1 MKVRIEKFEGPLD
14 LLLYLVKKNYLN
26 IYDINVSEIADQY
39 LEYLKAM
46 KHINTEIASEYLVLA
61 AQLLYIKSRELLPK
75 STESQEKEEESLKQ
89 EIINR
94 LLEYQRYKEAVEKLR
109 EKESEQRKVFV
120 KTFKP
125 KSESLFFEASIFDLI
140 SAFKKFLEQVPKE
153 VFLEVIKDEYSV
165 EDKINQILNL
175 LLITPTLKLSEL
187 FSKAENKLEIVAI
200 FLAILELI
208 RLKEII
214 AVQKE
219 LFGEVFLIK
228 RDAQS

>member
-26 IYDINVSEIADQY
+26 IYEINISEIADQY

-94 LLEYQRYKEAVEKLR
+94 LLEYQRYKEAVEKL
-109 EKESEQRKVFV
+109 SE
-120 KTFKP
+120 
-125 KSESLFFEASIFDLI
+125 
-140 SAFKKFLEQVPKE
+140 
-153 VFLEVIKDEYSV
+153 
-165 EDKINQILNL
+165 N
-175 LLITPTLKLSEL
+175 
-187 FSKAENKLEIVAI
+187 
-200 FLAILELI
+200 
-208 RLKEII
+208 
-214 AVQKE
+214 
-219 LFGEVFLIK
+219 
-228 RDAQS
+228 